1 MANESRAPH
10 VGEGCERDGV
20 VAVESFRLPL
30 SPALSAEAAAAFI
43 ARQRRPMSALA
54 SLEGPFASDG
64 EYRSVVDAFRVEMAS
79 LHKALARL
87 ARRTYAVDVEET
99 VLGGVRV
106 EIVRPSGG
114 VLEANRHRVLINL
127 HGGAFVGG
135 AEACGLVESIPLSV
149 VMGVEVVCVDYR
161 QAYEHRFPA
170 ASEDVAAVY
179 RTLLESRDPE
189 AIGIFGHSAGGM
201 LVAQSL
207 AWFADA
213 GLPRPGAVAM
223 CSAGAGGVGD
233 SHYLATVAMGDP
245 VPGHDVRPGGW
256 RAGYLGDAD
265 RLDPLV
271 TPLHSPEVLAGF
283 PPSLLL
289 SGTRSFDLSDVV
301 LTHRA
306 LDRAGVATELHVW
319 EGLWHC
325 FPYNPLMPESR
336 EAYEVLT
343 RFFNRHLQP
352 VNAAI
357 DPVAPVKSRG

>member
-1 MANESRAPH
+1 
-10 VGEGCERDGV
+10 
-20 VAVESFRLPL
+20 
-30 SPALSAEAAAAFI
+30 
-43 ARQRRPMSALA
+43 
-54 SLEGPFASDG
+54 
-64 EYRSVVDAFRVEMAS
+64 
-79 LHKALARL
+79 
-87 ARRTYAVDVEET
+87 
-99 VLGGVRV
+99 
-106 EIVRPSGG
+106 
-114 VLEANRHRVLINL
+114 
-127 HGGAFVGG
+127 
-135 AEACGLVESIPLSV
+135 
-149 VMGVEVVCVDYR
+149 MGVEIVCVDYR

-179 RTLLESRDPE
+179 RTLLERRDAA
-189 AIGIFGHSAGGM
+189 AIGIFGYSAGAT

-245 VPGHDVRPGGW
+245 APRHDVRPGGW

-265 RLDPLV
+265 PLDPLV

-289 SGTRSFDLSDVV
+289 TGTRSFDLSDVV

-306 LDRAGVATELHVW
+306 LERAKVATELHVW

-325 FPYNPLMPESR
+325 FAYNPAMPESK
-336 EAYEVLT
+336 EAYDVLAA
-343 RFFNRHLQP
+343 FFRQWL
-352 VNAAI
+352 
-357 DPVAPVKSRG
+357 G

>member
-1 MANESRAPH
+1 MTAEPRPLPPGEAGAVDGAVD
-10 VGEGCERDGV
+10 VGP
-20 VAVESFRLPL
+20 FQLPL

-43 ARQRRPMSALA
+43 ARKRRPMSALS
-54 SLEGPFASDG
+54 SLQGPFAG
-64 EYRSVVDAFRVEMAS
+64 EAEYRSVVDTFRGEMAS
-79 LHKALARL
+79 LHRALAKF
-87 ARRTYAVDVEET
+87 ARRTYPVDVEET
-99 VLGGVRV
+99 ELGGVRV
-106 EIVRPSGG
+106 EVVTPAGG
-114 VLEANRHRVLINL
+114 VPSVDQGRVLINL

-149 VMGVEVVCVDYR
+149 VMGVEIVCVDYR

-179 RTLLESRDPE
+179 RTLLERHDPA
-189 AIGIFGHSAGGM
+189 AIGIFGYSAGGI
-201 LVAQSL
+201 LAAQSL
-207 AWFADA
+207 AWFADV

-233 SHYLATVAMGDP
+233 AHYLGTVAMGDP
-245 VPGHDVRPGGW
+245 APDPDERPGGW

-265 RLDPLV
+265 PLDPRV
-271 TPLHSPEVLAGF
+271 TPLDSPEILAGF

-306 LDRAGVATELHVW
+306 LDRAGVPTELHVW

-325 FPYNPLMPESR
+325 FPYNPAMPESK
-336 EAYEVLT
+336 EAYDVLA
-343 RFFNRHLQP
+343 RFFERHLQQNEG
-352 VNAAI
+352 VDRI
-357 DPVAPVKSRG
+357 GGT